1 MYDTVLRLY
10 EMEYFR
16 FLLTV
21 ALSFLT
27 GLELRAY
34 KHTLSNA
41 YFIGTVRTYIL
52 IGMLGYIL
60 YKLDP
65 TWQLYL
71 AGMGVLAIFFALF
84 YHQKLQAEQKGII
97 SLLAALLVYTYAP
110 LIITQPLWFTAMIFV
125 SIIFVVNAKS
135 QVQMIMETVDTT
147 ELVTFSKLV
156 LLSVVIW
163 PLLPTTPISSWIPMS
178 MSKIWIAVIVVSGIS
193 YIGYILQ
200 RYFFHEKGFLI
211 NGVIGGIYSST
222 ATTVVLAR
230 QSKTLQSNEY
240 TFVAAIVLA
249 TGMMYLRL
257 MAIIGFLNFT
267 LLQSLA
273 LPLGALAGLT
283 LLTGFGISRLKQES
297 PRTSSETK
305 PSNVNPMELGV
316 ALVFAAMFVV
326 MTVITRYFITDY
338 GTSGLNILA
347 FIVGFTDIDP
357 FILSL
362 INGSFAISQQAVVSA
377 ILIAIASNNIFKG
390 LAALFLGSPKTGRMS
405 LIALSGLSL
414 LTLTIALS
422 L

>member
-1 MYDTVLRLY
+1 MYDTVLHLY

-65 TWQLYL
+65 TWGLYL
-71 AGMGVLAIFFALF
+71 GGMGILAILFALF
-84 YHQKLQAEQKGII
+84 YHKKLQAEQKGII

-110 LIITQPLWFTAMIFV
+110 LIVTQPLWFTAMIFV

-135 QVQMIMETVDTT
+135 QVQMIMQTVDTT
-147 ELVTFSKLV
+147 ELITFSKLV

-200 RYFFHEKGFLI
+200 RYFFQEKGFLI

-273 LPLGALAGLT
+273 LPLGALAALT
-283 LLTGFGISRLKQES
+283 LLLGFGISRLKHETLQMA
-297 PRTSSETK
+297 SETGQTH
-305 PSNVNPMELGV
+305 VNPMELGV

-362 INGSFAISQQAVVSA
+362 INGTFAISQQAVVAA

-390 LAALFLGSPKTGRMS
+390 LAALFLGSQKTGRMS
-405 LIALSGLSL
+405 LIALGGLSL
-414 LTLTIALS
+414 LTMVIALS